1 MSNKSGAPPVI
12 ITTTALPDSE
22 ISCSNCR
29 ACCCRLE
36 VMLITETGVPERFI
50 DIDKWGGSV
59 MARLEDGWCAA
70 LDRDTMMCTIYE
82 QRPLIC
88 REFEEGEY
96 ECIVE
101 RKANL
106 YSSFNK

>member
-1 MSNKSGAPPVI
+1 MDTYKSEKQFMI
-12 ITTTALPDSE
+12 IAATASPDAE
-22 ISCSNCR
+22 ATCATCR

-36 VMLITETGVPERFI
+36 VMLITETGVPERYI

-70 LDRDTMMCTIYE
+70 LDRNTMMCTIYE

-96 ECIVE
+96 ECIAE

-106 YSSFNK
+106 

>member
-1 MSNKSGAPPVI
+1 MIISTSASSNAEATCV
-12 ITTTALPDSE
+12 
-22 ISCSNCR
+22 NCR

-36 VMLITETGVPERFI
+36 VMLITETGVPERYI
-50 DIDKWGGSV
+50 DIDRWGGSV

-96 ECIVE
+96 ECLAE
-101 RKANL
+101 RADHLPVIK
-106 YSSFNK
+106 

>member
-1 MSNKSGAPPVI
+1 MI
-12 ITTTALPDSE
+12 ITTSASPDTE
-22 ISCSNCR
+22 ITCANCR

-70 LDRDTMMCTIYE
+70 LDRNTMMCTIYE
-82 QRPLIC
+82 KRPLIC

-96 ECIVE
+96 ECIAE
-101 RKANL
+101 REANL
-106 YSSFNK
+106 

>member
-1 MSNKSGAPPVI
+1 MINKSSNLPEI
-12 ITTTALPDSE
+12 ITSTALPGID
-22 ISCSNCR
+22 ITCSNCR

-36 VMLITETGVPERFI
+36 VILITETGVPERYI

-59 MARLEDGWCAA
+59 MARLEDGWCVA

-82 QRPLIC
+82 KRPLVC

-101 RKANL
+101 REAHLPVIK
-106 YSSFNK
+106 

>member
-1 MSNKSGAPPVI
+1 MI
-12 ITTTALPDSE
+12 IATTASPE
-22 ISCSNCR
+22 TPNTEATCANCR

-50 DIDKWGGSV
+50 DIDRWGGSV

-82 QRPLIC
+82 LRPLIC

-96 ECIVE
+96 ECIAE
-101 RKANL
+101 REANL
-106 YSSFNK
+106 PVIK